1 MLLTE
6 IHDYIKC
13 KKICNLKN
21 ISFNKVYTNSNYVTK
36 ASIFILEKKTRLRK
50 KYIKEAIKKG
60 AIAIISNEF
69 IRNISI
75 TQFVVVNINQS
86 LLNILKKI
94 RSNKPL
100 NTIAITGTNGKT
112 SVVWYISQIL
122 NYINIPVKSYGT
134 LGYYVNLKK
143 KYNSQLTTPDFSTLY
158 QTAYSSKKNLYNYVF
173 EASSH
178 ALSQN
183 RIKDLKVDTAALT
196 NISRDHLDYH
206 KDFKEYKEAKLQLF
220 FNHLKENGYAILNDK
235 IKDIDIIKNKLRNKA
250 NFITYGMPNS
260 DVHIIKNKKY
270 VVITI
275 FKKKYKKIINLNSSI
290 ECENLACAIACSLS
304 IDVKTKKIIMHLNK
318 IINPPGRLQK
328 VLNNNKNFKVY
339 IDYAHTP
346 EALKEVL
353 ISKTYNN
360 KKPNIVFGCG
370 GDRDKGKRKKMAS
383 IANIYANRIYIT
395 DDNPRFENA
404 SKIRKSI
411 LKYCTNHALEIP
423 ERKKAIINAIN
434 DLKKGET
441 LIVAGKGHENYQII
455 KDISYPLDDYKIAN
469 KALRKKILNEKIN

>member
-6 IHDYIKC
+6 IPNLIKC
-13 KKICNLKN
+13 KKIYNLKN
-21 ISFNKVYTNSNYVTK
+21 ISFNKIYTNSNYVSK
-36 ASIFILEKKTRLRK
+36 SSIFIIEKKTKLKK

-69 IRNISI
+69 IPNLLI
-75 TQFVVVNINQS
+75 TQFVVVNINLS
-86 LLNILKKI
+86 LLNILKTI
-94 RSNKPL
+94 RPNKPL

-122 NYINIPVKSYGT
+122 NYNDILVKSYGT
-134 LGYYVNLKK
+134 LGYYINLKK
-143 KYNSQLTTPDFSTLY
+143 KYSSKLTTPDFTILH

-206 KDFKEYKEAKLQLF
+206 KDFKTYKKEKLKLF
-220 FNHLKENGYAILNDK
+220 FDHLNESGWAVLNDK
-235 IKDIDIIKNKLRNKA
+235 IKDIEIIKNKLRKKVNI
-250 NFITYGMPNS
+250 ITYGTPNS
-260 DVHIIKNKKY
+260 DVNVIKRKKY
-270 VVITI
+270 AVITI
-275 FKKKYKKIINLNSSI
+275 FKKKYSINTNLNSFI
-290 ECENLACAIACSLS
+290 ELENLACAIACSLS
-304 IDVKTKKIIMHLNK
+304 IDVKIKKILTILRK

-328 VLNNNKNFKVY
+328 VLNDNKNFKIY

-360 KKPNIVFGCG
+360 KKPNVVFGCG
-370 GDRDKGKRKKMAS
+370 GDRDKGKREKMGR
-383 IANIYANRIYIT
+383 IANLYANRIYIT
-395 DDNPRFENA
+395 DDNPRFEDS
-404 SKIRKSI
+404 SKIRQSI
-411 LKYCTNHALEIP
+411 LKYCKNRAIEIP
-423 ERKKAIINAIN
+423 ERKKAIINAID
-434 DLKKGET
+434 DLKKNEI
-441 LIVAGKGHENYQII
+441 LIIAGKGHEKFQII
-455 KDISYPLDDYKIAN
+455 GDISYPLDDYNVAT
-469 KALRKKILNEKIN
+469 KALRKKL

>member
-6 IHDYIKC
+6 IPNLIKC
-13 KKICNLKN
+13 KKIYNLKN
-21 ISFNKVYTNSNYVTK
+21 ISFNKIYTNSNYVSK
-36 ASIFILEKKTRLRK
+36 SSIFIIEKKTKLKK
-50 KYIKEAIKKG
+50 KYIKEAITKG

-69 IRNISI
+69 IPNLLI
-75 TQFVVVNINQS
+75 TQFVVVNINLS
-86 LLNILKKI
+86 LLNILKTI

-122 NYINIPVKSYGT
+122 NYNNILVKSYGT
-134 LGYYVNLKK
+134 LGYYINLKK
-143 KYNSQLTTPDFSTLY
+143 KYSSKLTTPDFTILH

-206 KDFKEYKEAKLQLF
+206 KDFKTYKKEKLKLF
-220 FNHLKENGYAILNDK
+220 FDHLNESGWAVLNDK
-235 IKDIDIIKNKLRNKA
+235 IKDIEIIKNKLRKKVNI
-250 NFITYGMPNS
+250 ITYGTPNS
-260 DVHIIKNKKY
+260 DVNVIKRKKY
-270 VVITI
+270 AVITI
-275 FKKKYKKIINLNSSI
+275 FKKKYSINTNLNSFI
-290 ECENLACAIACSLS
+290 ELENLACAIACSLS
-304 IDVKTKKIIMHLNK
+304 IDVKIKKILTILRK

-328 VLNNNKNFKVY
+328 VLNDNKNFKIY

-360 KKPNIVFGCG
+360 KKPNVVFGCG
-370 GDRDKGKRKKMAS
+370 GDRDKGKREKMGR
-383 IANIYANRIYIT
+383 IANLYANRIYIT
-395 DDNPRFENA
+395 DDNPRFEDS
-404 SKIRKSI
+404 SKIRQSI
-411 LKYCTNHALEIP
+411 LKYCKNRAIEIP
-423 ERKKAIINAIN
+423 ERKKAIINAID
-434 DLKKGET
+434 DLKKNEI
-441 LIVAGKGHENYQII
+441 LIIAGKGHEKFQII
-455 KDISYPLDDYKIAN
+455 GDISYPLDDYKVAT
-469 KALRKKILNEKIN
+469 KALRKKL

>member
-6 IHDYIKC
+6 IPNLIKC
-13 KKICNLKN
+13 KKIYNLKN
-21 ISFNKVYTNSNYVTK
+21 ISFNKIYTNSNYVSK
-36 ASIFILEKKTRLRK
+36 SSIFIIEKKAKLKK
-50 KYIKEAIKKG
+50 KYIKEAITKG

-69 IRNISI
+69 IPNLLI
-75 TQFVVVNINQS
+75 TQFVVVNINLS
-86 LLNILKKI
+86 LLNILKTI

-122 NYINIPVKSYGT
+122 NYNDILVKSYGT
-134 LGYYVNLKK
+134 LGYYINLKK
-143 KYNSQLTTPDFSTLY
+143 KYSSKLTTPDFTILH

-206 KDFKEYKEAKLQLF
+206 KDFKTYKKAKLKLL
-220 FNHLKENGYAILNDK
+220 FNHLNESGWAVLNDK
-235 IKDIDIIKNKLRNKA
+235 IKDIEIIKNKLRKKVNI
-250 NFITYGMPNS
+250 ITYGMPNS
-260 DVHIIKNKKY
+260 DVYIIKRKKY
-270 VVITI
+270 AVITI
-275 FKKKYKKIINLNSSI
+275 FKKKYSINTNLDSFI
-290 ECENLACAIACSLS
+290 ELENLSCAIACSLS
-304 IDVKTKKIIMHLNK
+304 IDVKIKKILTILRK

-328 VLNNNKNFKVY
+328 VLNDNKNFKVY

-370 GDRDKGKRKKMAS
+370 GDRDRGKREKMGR
-383 IANIYANRIYIT
+383 IANLYANRIYIT
-395 DDNPRFENA
+395 DDNPRFEDS
-404 SKIRKSI
+404 SKIRQSI
-411 LKYCTNHALEIP
+411 LKYCKNHAVEIP
-423 ERKKAIINAIN
+423 ERKKAIINAIE
-434 DLKKGET
+434 DLKKNEI
-441 LIVAGKGHENYQII
+441 LIIAGKGHENFQII
-455 KDISYPLDDYKIAN
+455 KGISYPLDDYKVAT
-469 KALRKKILNEKIN
+469 KALRKKL

>member
-6 IHDYIKC
+6 IPNLIKC
-13 KKICNLKN
+13 KKIYNLKN
-21 ISFNKVYTNSNYVTK
+21 ISFNKIYTNSNYVSK
-36 ASIFILEKKTRLRK
+36 SSIFIIEKKTKLKK
-50 KYIKEAIKKG
+50 KYIKEAITKG

-69 IRNISI
+69 IPNLLI
-75 TQFVVVNINQS
+75 TQFVVADINLS
-86 LLNILKKI
+86 LLNILKTI

-122 NYINIPVKSYGT
+122 NYNNILVKSYGT
-134 LGYYVNLKK
+134 LGYYINLKK
-143 KYNSQLTTPDFSTLY
+143 KYNSKLTTPDFTTLH

-206 KDFKEYKEAKLQLF
+206 KDFKTYKKAKLKLF
-220 FNHLKENGYAILNDK
+220 FNHLNESGWAVLNDK
-235 IKDIDIIKNKLRNKA
+235 IAGIEIIKNKLRKKVNI
-250 NFITYGMPNS
+250 ITYGMPNS
-260 DVHIIKNKKY
+260 DVNIIKRKKY
-270 VVITI
+270 AVITI
-275 FKKKYKKIINLNSSI
+275 FKKKYSINTNLNSFI
-290 ECENLACAIACSLS
+290 ELENLACAIACSLS
-304 IDVKTKKIIMHLNK
+304 IDVKIKKILTILRK

-346 EALKEVL
+346 EALKKVL

-360 KKPNIVFGCG
+360 KKPNVVFGCG
-370 GDRDKGKRKKMAS
+370 GDRDKGKREKMGR
-383 IANIYANRIYIT
+383 IANLYANRIYIT
-395 DDNPRFENA
+395 DDNPRFEDS
-404 SKIRKSI
+404 SKIRQSI
-411 LKYCTNHALEIP
+411 LKYCKNHAIEIP
-423 ERKKAIINAIN
+423 ERKKAIINAID
-434 DLKKGET
+434 DLKKNEI
-441 LIVAGKGHENYQII
+441 LIIAGKGHEKFQII
-455 KDISYPLDDYKIAN
+455 RDISYPLDDYKIAT
-469 KALRKKILNEKIN
+469 KALRKKL

>member
-6 IHDYIKC
+6 IPNLIKC
-13 KKICNLKN
+13 KKIYNLKN
-21 ISFNKVYTNSNYVTK
+21 ISFNKIYTNSNYVSK
-36 ASIFILEKKTRLRK
+36 SSIFIIEKKTKLKK
-50 KYIKEAIKKG
+50 KYIKEAITKG

-69 IRNISI
+69 IPNLLI
-75 TQFVVVNINQS
+75 TQFVVVNINLS
-86 LLNILKKI
+86 LLNILKTI

-122 NYINIPVKSYGT
+122 NYNDILVKSYGT
-134 LGYYVNLKK
+134 LGYYINLKK
-143 KYNSQLTTPDFSTLY
+143 KYSSKLTTPDFTILH

-206 KDFKEYKEAKLQLF
+206 KDLKTYKKEKLKLF
-220 FNHLKENGYAILNDK
+220 FNHLNESGWAVLNDK
-235 IKDIDIIKNKLRNKA
+235 IKDIEIIKNKLRKKVNI
-250 NFITYGMPNS
+250 ITYGMPNS
-260 DVHIIKNKKY
+260 DVNIIKRKKY
-270 VVITI
+270 AVITI
-275 FKKKYKKIINLNSSI
+275 FKKKYSINTNLNSFI
-290 ECENLACAIACSLS
+290 ELENLACAIACSLS
-304 IDVKTKKIIMHLNK
+304 IDVKIKKILTILRK

-328 VLNNNKNFKVY
+328 VLNDNKNFKVY

-346 EALKEVL
+346 EALKAVL

-360 KKPNIVFGCG
+360 KKPNVVFGCG
-370 GDRDKGKRKKMAS
+370 GDRDKGKREKMGR
-383 IANIYANRIYIT
+383 IANLYANRIYIT
-395 DDNPRFENA
+395 DDNPRFEDS
-404 SKIRKSI
+404 SKIRQSI
-411 LKYCTNHALEIP
+411 LKYCKNHAIEIP

-434 DLKKGET
+434 DLKKNEI
-441 LIVAGKGHENYQII
+441 LIIAGKGHENFQVIR
-455 KDISYPLDDYKIAN
+455 DISYPLDDYKVAT
-469 KALRKKILNEKIN
+469 KALRKK

>member
-6 IHDYIKC
+6 IPSLIKC
-13 KKICNLKN
+13 KKIYNLKN
-21 ISFNKVYTNSNYVTK
+21 ISFNKIYTNSNYVSK
-36 ASIFILEKKTRLRK
+36 SSVFIIEKKTKLK
-50 KYIKEAIKKG
+50 KIYIKEAIKKG

-69 IRNISI
+69 IPNLLI
-75 TQFVVVNINQS
+75 TQFVVVNINLS
-86 LLNILKKI
+86 LLNILKTI

-122 NYINIPVKSYGT
+122 NYNNILVKSYGT
-134 LGYYVNLKK
+134 LGYYINLKK
-143 KYNSQLTTPDFSTLY
+143 KYSSKLTTPDFTILH

-196 NISRDHLDYH
+196 NISQDHLDYH
-206 KDFKEYKEAKLQLF
+206 KDFKTYKKEKLKLF
-220 FNHLKENGYAILNDK
+220 FNHLNESGWAVLNDK
-235 IKDIDIIKNKLRNKA
+235 IADIEIIKNKLRKKVNI
-250 NFITYGMPNS
+250 ITYGMPNS
-260 DVHIIKNKKY
+260 DVNIIKRKKY
-270 VVITI
+270 AVITI
-275 FKKKYKKIINLNSSI
+275 FKKKYSINTNLNSFI
-290 ECENLACAIACSLS
+290 ELENLACAIACSLS
-304 IDVKTKKIIMHLNK
+304 IDVKIKKILTILRK

-360 KKPNIVFGCG
+360 KKPNVVFGCG
-370 GDRDKGKRKKMAS
+370 GDRDKGKRGKMGR
-383 IANIYANRIYIT
+383 IANLYANRIYIT
-395 DDNPRFENA
+395 DDNPRFEDS
-404 SKIRKSI
+404 SKIRQSI
-411 LKYCTNHALEIP
+411 LKYCKNQAIEIP
-423 ERKKAIINAIN
+423 DRKKAIINAID
-434 DLKKGET
+434 DLKKNEI
-441 LIVAGKGHENYQII
+441 LIIAGKGHENFQLIRG
-455 KDISYPLDDYKIAN
+455 ISYPLDDYKVAT
-469 KALRKKILNEKIN
+469 KALRKKL

>member
-6 IHDYIKC
+6 IPNLIKC
-13 KKICNLKN
+13 KKIYNLKN
-21 ISFNKVYTNSNYVTK
+21 ISFNKIYTNSNSVSK
-36 ASIFILEKKTRLRK
+36 SSIFIIEKKTKLKK

-69 IRNISI
+69 IPNLLI
-75 TQFVVVNINQS
+75 TQFVVVNINLS
-86 LLNILKKI
+86 LLNILKTI
-94 RSNKPL
+94 RPNKPL

-122 NYINIPVKSYGT
+122 NYNDILVKSYGT
-134 LGYYVNLKK
+134 LGYYINLKK
-143 KYNSQLTTPDFSTLY
+143 KYSSKLTTPDFTILH

-206 KDFKEYKEAKLQLF
+206 KDFKTYKKEKLKLF
-220 FNHLKENGYAILNDK
+220 FNHLNESGWAVLNDK
-235 IKDIDIIKNKLRNKA
+235 IKDIEIIKNKLRKKVNI
-250 NFITYGMPNS
+250 ITYGMPNS
-260 DVHIIKNKKY
+260 DVNVIKRKKY
-270 VVITI
+270 AVITI
-275 FKKKYKKIINLNSSI
+275 FKKKYSINTNLNSFI
-290 ECENLACAIACSLS
+290 ELENLACAIACSLS
-304 IDVKTKKIIMHLNK
+304 IDVKIKKILTILRK

-328 VLNNNKNFKVY
+328 VLNDNKNFKIY

-360 KKPNIVFGCG
+360 KKPNVVFGCG
-370 GDRDKGKRKKMAS
+370 GDRDKGKREKMGR
-383 IANIYANRIYIT
+383 IANLYANRIYIT
-395 DDNPRFENA
+395 DDNPRFEDS
-404 SKIRKSI
+404 SKIRQSI
-411 LKYCTNHALEIP
+411 LKYCKNHAIEIP
-423 ERKKAIINAIN
+423 ERKKAIINAID
-434 DLKKGET
+434 DLKKNEI
-441 LIVAGKGHENYQII
+441 LIIAGKGHEKFQII
-455 KDISYPLDDYKIAN
+455 RDISYPLDDYKIAT
-469 KALRKKILNEKIN
+469 KALRKKL